1 MRAPRAAVGK
11 PAAAL
16 APRTGSVAMLKYEN
30 FSSTG
35 GLLASSK
42 RAISDF
48 CGRRG
53 AESGEESCWE
63 CQSGMR
69 GWARL
74 AAADRSR
81 PAGHFVYV
89 AGDGHR

>member
-1 MRAPRAAVGK
+1 
-11 PAAAL
+11 
-16 APRTGSVAMLKYEN
+16 MLKYEN

-81 PAGHFVYV
+81 PAGHFVHV